1 MTGRPLRTLPCLGSL
16 VLLPSLLAAGC
27 GAPDTSRPEPV
38 AEQQAALVGS
48 ESTIYN
54 DALHG
59 YWNGGHSW
67 GVPKNPLVSVSQPVQ
82 SGQQALAV
90 DFEYKWAGL
99 ELRPG
104 AAMDGTAYSHIRF
117 WIHGGTTGAQQLRFF
132 VRDGQEVA
140 SNAVSV
146 PVQAGQWTQVS
157 IALSSLGSPAEL
169 KGLVWQETGGS
180 EQDPF
185 PFYLDTITL
194 VPAPLPPLAL
204 SVDAAAHRQPISP
217 DIYGVD
223 NASEALAR
231 AIRLPVRRWGGNAR
245 SRYNYLLDTTNTG
258 EDYYFENVS
267 LADTTP
273 GSAADNF
280 VEQDRS
286 TGART
291 LLTVPLIGW
300 VAKDSTSCGFD
311 STKVDASGVAVFP
324 TQSSY
329 DVYRPRC
336 GNGLKAD
343 GVTPITSGF
352 DKQDTSTAAGAAF
365 VQGWVSHL
373 VSKFGTAANGGVA
386 YYNLDNEPS
395 LWNSTHR
402 DVHPAPTSYDELR
415 DLTYSHAAAIKSADP
430 SAKTLGPVAYGW
442 TAYFYSALDVAGGPE
457 WWNDPK
463 DRGNHGNTD
472 FVPWYLAQMRDYE
485 ALHNVRI
492 LDYLD
497 LHFYPEASGLARRPA
512 GNADLQA
519 LRLRSTHALWDR
531 YYVDESWINQP
542 VRLLPRMRDWV
553 NQNYPG
559 TKLAI
564 TEYNFG
570 ALDHIN
576 GALAQ
581 ADVLGIFG
589 REGLH
594 LATLWWYHKDHQ
606 TSFEP
611 HHPAAFAFR
620 MYRNYDGQG
629 GAFGDTR
636 VKAATTDPGSLSV
649 YAAERSGDG
658 ALTVMVINKTGG
670 ALAPPLSLGNFSAG
684 TSAQVFRYS
693 EAQLGAIVQE
703 AAQPVSGN
711 SLTVSYPARSITLL
725 VIPRAAP

>member
-1 MTGRPLRTLPCLGSL
+1 VRTFPCL
-16 VLLPSLLAAGC
+16 VLLPTLLATAC
-27 GAPDTSRPEPV
+27 NAPDTSRPETA
-38 AEQQAALVGS
+38 AEQQAELVGS
-48 ESTIYN
+48 EATVYEN
-54 DALHG
+54 ALHG
-59 YWNGGHSW
+59 YWNGWSSW
-67 GVPKNPLVSVSQPVQ
+67 GVPKPLVSVSEPVQ
-82 SGQQALAV
+82 SGTQALAV
-90 DFEYKWAGL
+90 DYAYNWAGL

-104 AAMDGTAYSHIRF
+104 AALDGTAYTHVSF
-117 WIHGGTTGAQQLRFF
+117 WIHGGVSGAQQLRFF
-132 VRDGQEVA
+132 VRNGAEVA
-140 SNAVSV
+140 SNTVSV
-146 PVQAGQWTQVS
+146 PVQAGQWSQVS
-157 IALSSLGSPAEL
+157 IALSSLGSPAEI
-169 KGLVWQETGGS
+169 KALVWQESGGS
-180 EQDPF
+180 DLTA
-185 PFYLDTITL
+185 FYLDAITL
-194 VPAPLPPLAL
+194 VPASLPPLAL
-204 SVDAAAHRQPISP
+204 SVDAAAQRQPISP

-245 SRYNYLLDTTNTG
+245 SRYNYLLDTSNTG
-258 EDYYFENVS
+258 DDYFFENVS
-267 LADTTP
+267 LADSTP

-300 VAKDSTSCGFD
+300 VAKDATSCSFD
-311 STKVDASGVAVFP
+311 STKVNTSGVAVFP
-324 TQSSY
+324 AQARY

-336 GNGLKAD
+336 GNG
-343 GVTPITSGF
+343 VTASGGTLITSGVN
-352 DKQDTSTAAGAAF
+352 KEDTSTAANAAF
-365 VQGWVSHL
+365 VQGWVS
-373 VSKFGTAANGGVA
+373 
-386 YYNLDNEPS
+386 DNEPT

-415 DLTYSHAAAIKSADP
+415 DLTYSHAAAIKAADP

-442 TAYFYSALDVAGGPE
+442 TAYFYSALDEAGGPE
-457 WWNDPK
+457 WWKNPQDHASHNK
-463 DRGNHGNTD
+463 TD

-485 ALHNVRI
+485 TLHNVRI

-497 LHFYPEASGLARRPA
+497 LHFYPESSGLARQPA
-512 GNADLQA
+512 GNADMQA
-519 LRLRSTHALWDR
+519 KRLRSTRALWDR

-542 VRLLPRMRDWV
+542 VRLLPRMRAWV
-553 NQNYPG
+553 DQNYPG

-620 MYRNYDGQG
+620 MYRNYDGLG

-636 VKAATTDPGSLSV
+636 VKASSTDEASLAV
-649 YAAERSGDG
+649 YAAERTGDG

-670 ALAPPLSLGNFSAG
+670 ALAPSLSLGNFSAG
-684 TSAQVFRYS
+684 ASAQVFRYS
-693 EAQLGAIVQE
+693 EASPGAIVQE

-711 SLTVSYPARSITLL
+711 SLTASYPAHSITLL

>member
-1 MTGRPLRTLPCLGSL
+1 MRTHPSLGRLA
-16 VLLPSLLAAGC
+16 LLPTLLATAC
-27 GAPDTSRPEPV
+27 GSPDTLAPETT
-38 AEQQAALVGS
+38 AEQRAALVGS
-48 ESTIYN
+48 EATVYA
-54 DALHG
+54 DALHK
-59 YWNGGHSW
+59 YWNRWASW
-67 GVPKNPLVSVSQPVQ
+67 GTTTDSVSAPVQ
-82 SGQQALAV
+82 SGERALSV
-90 DFEYKWAGL
+90 DYEYNWAGL

-104 AAMDGTAYSHIRF
+104 AAMDGTAYSHVSF
-117 WIHGGTTGAQQLRFF
+117 YIHGGTSGAQRLQFSLRN
-132 VRDGQEVA
+132 GQGVV

-146 PVQAGQWTQVS
+146 PVQAGQWSQVL
-157 IALSSLGSPAEL
+157 IALSSLGSPAEI
-169 KGLVWQETGGS
+169 KGLIWQETGGG
-180 EQDPF
+180 DLT
-185 PFYLDTITL
+185 PFYLDSITL

-245 SRYNYLLDTTNTG
+245 SRYNYQLDTTNTG

-267 LADTTP
+267 LEDSTP

-280 VEQDRS
+280 VERDRS

-300 VAKDSTSCGFD
+300 VAKDATSCGFD
-311 STKVDASGVAVFP
+311 STKVDVNGVPVFP
-324 TQSSY
+324 AQSGY
-329 DVYRPRC
+329 DPYRSRC
-336 GNGLKAD
+336 GTGLRTD
-343 GVTPITSGF
+343 GVTRITSGF
-352 DKQDTSTAAGAAF
+352 DKQDTSIEANAAF

-373 VSKFGTAANGGVA
+373 VNKFGTAANGGVA

-415 DLTYSHAAAIKSADP
+415 DLTYSHAAAIKAADP

-442 TAYFYSALDVAGGPE
+442 TAYFYSALDVAGGPD
-457 WWNDPK
+457 WWNNPQDHA
-463 DRGNHGNTD
+463 RHNNTD
-472 FVPWYLAQMRDYE
+472 FVPWYLAQMRDYQ
-485 ALHNVRI
+485 AHHNVRI

-497 LHFYPEASGLARRPA
+497 LHFYPESSGLARRPA
-512 GNADLQA
+512 GDADMQA
-519 LRLRSTHALWDR
+519 KRLRSTRALWDR

-542 VRLLPRMRDWV
+542 VRLLPRMREWV
-553 NQNYPG
+553 DQNYAG

-570 ALDHIN
+570 ALDDLN

-606 TSFEP
+606 TTFEP

-636 VKAATTDPGSLSV
+636 VKASSTDEASLAV
-649 YAAERSGDG
+649 YAAERTGDG
-658 ALTVMVINKTGG
+658 ALTVMVINKTGS

-684 TSAQVFRYS
+684 ASAQVFRYS
-693 EAQLGAIVQE
+693 AANLGAIVQE
-703 AAQPVSGN
+703 AAWQVSGN
-711 SLTVSYPARSITLL
+711 SLTASYPAHSITLL